1 MEFGKLKD
9 ISQVDFTL
17 PPDPLGGQPDF
28 LGENQEEN
36 PTSTFYIGC
45 TGWSMPEWVGS
56 IYPAGAKSKDFLKHY
71 GRQFNTIELN
81 TTHYRIPTLET
92 VEKWKVDSPED
103 FRFCPKVP
111 QTISHSRDLGLNSPQ
126 LLQFYESVQALEE
139 KLGCCFLQVPPYFGP
154 DRLPLLTRFLEQH
167 PRHIPLAVELRHEDW
182 FADAKVS
189 DHLFALLDVHRV
201 ACVLT
206 DVAGRRDI
214 LHMRLSCE
222 RAMVRFVGNALHPT
236 DFTRI
241 DEWVARLETWRKSGL
256 SEVYFFTHEP
266 DNLLAP
272 QLADYLCREVKKRSG
287 FVTRGPQLNSGSEG
301 QQMQLF

>member
-9 ISQVDFTL
+9 ISKVDFTL
-17 PPDPLGGQPDF
+17 PPDPVGGQPYF
-28 LGENQEEN
+28 LDGNSGEKTT
-36 PTSTFYIGC
+36 PTFYIGC

-56 IYPAGAKSKDFLKHY
+56 IYPTGAKSKDFLKYY

-92 VEKWKVDSPED
+92 VEKWKADTPED

-126 LLQFYESVQALEE
+126 LLQFYESIQALEE

-154 DRLPLLTRFLEQH
+154 DRLPLLTRFLEQL
-167 PRHIPLAVELRHEDW
+167 PTHIPMAVELRHEDW
-182 FADAKVS
+182 FADEQARGR
-189 DHLFALLDVHRV
+189 LFTLLENHQV

-214 LHMRLSCE
+214 LHMRLTCE
-222 RAMVRFVGNALHPT
+222 RAMIRFVGNALHPT
-236 DFTRI
+236 DFLRI
-241 DEWVARLETWRKSGL
+241 DEWGARLEAWRKTGL
-256 SEVYFFTHEP
+256 NEVYFFTHEP

-272 QLADYLCREVKKRSG
+272 QLADYLCRAVKKRSG